1 MKRMGEDPQ
10 MTKKRKIGIFAFVC
24 LAVLVLCWGGLVLYR
39 KNKIVEPILTSEQLR
54 ADELTVT
61 LRGIE
66 EQNDYE
72 VHCFTLLYQSV
83 RRYLES
89 AYYLP
94 CLDQDNFAVGE
105 RSVKLR
111 YQSDQNALTLIFY
124 EGSGICQING
134 KKVYFFPKE
143 GRGKDAYQKIEE
155 IFETESF
162 REYFTVAEVD
172 REYNSLKAVDAKG
185 DEYTFGVEPNKLRTT
200 DEKPCTADEIQAGDA
215 ITVLWDGNVLTS
227 YPYQIVNIY
236 RIYKTE

>member
-1 MKRMGEDPQ
+1 

-24 LAVLVLCWGGLVLYR
+24 LASLALCWGGLVLYR
-39 KNKIVEPILTSEQLR
+39 KNKIVEPLLTSESLR

-61 LRGIE
+61 MRGVE

-72 VHCFTLLYQSV
+72 INCFTLLYQSV

-94 CLDQDNFAVGE
+94 CLDQDDFAVGE

-143 GRGKDAYQKIEE
+143 GEGKEAYQKIEE

-172 REYNSLKAVDAKG
+172 REHSSLQAVNEKG
-185 DEYTFGVEPNKLRTT
+185 DEYTFDVEPNKLRTE
-200 DEKPCTADEIQAGDA
+200 DEKLCTVDEIQAGDV
-215 ITVLWDGNVLTS
+215 ITVLWDGNVLMS
-227 YPYQIVNIY
+227 YPYQIINIY
-236 RIYKTE
+236 RIYQME

>member
-1 MKRMGEDPQ
+1 
-10 MTKKRKIGIFAFVC
+10 MTRRRKIRIFLLSV

-61 LRGIE
+61 LRGVE

-72 VHCFTLLYQSV
+72 IHCFTLLYQSV

-124 EGSGICQING
+124 EDSGICQING

-143 GRGKDAYQKIEE
+143 GEGKEAYQKIEE

-162 REYFTVAEVD
+162 RENFTVAEVD
-172 REYNSLKAVDAKG
+172 RKHSSLQAVNEKG
-185 DEYTFGVEPNKLRTT
+185 DEYTFGVEPNKFR
-200 DEKPCTADEIQAGDA
+200 TADETLCAPETIQAGDA

-227 YPYQIVNIY
+227 YPYQIINIY

>member
-1 MKRMGEDPQ
+1 MGDDFK
-10 MTKKRKIGIFAFVC
+10 MTRRRKIGLLILSV
-24 LAVLVLCWGGLVLYR
+24 LAVLALCWGGLVLYR
-39 KNKIVEPILTSEQLR
+39 KTKIVEPLLTSESLR

-61 LRGIE
+61 MRGVE

-72 VHCFTLLYQSV
+72 INCFTLLYQSV

-94 CLDQDNFAVGE
+94 CLNPDNFAVGE

-111 YQSDQNALTLIFY
+111 CQSDQNELTLIFY
-124 EGSGICQING
+124 EDSRICQVNG

-143 GRGKDAYQKIEE
+143 GKGKEAYQKIEE

-162 REYFTVAEVD
+162 RENFTVAEVD
-172 REYNSLKAVDAKG
+172 TEYNSLKAVNAKG
-185 DEYTFGVEPNKLRTT
+185 DEYTFSLETNKLRAADGT
-200 DEKPCTADEIQAGDA
+200 PCAPETVQAGDA
-215 ITVLWDGNVLTS
+215 ITVLWDGNVLMS
-227 YPYQIVNIY
+227 YPYQIINIY

>member
-1 MKRMGEDPQ
+1 
-10 MTKKRKIGIFAFVC
+10 MTRRRKIGIFLLSV

-61 LRGIE
+61 LRGVE

-72 VHCFTLLYQSV
+72 IHCFTLLYQSV

-124 EGSGICQING
+124 EDSGICQING

-143 GRGKDAYQKIEE
+143 GEGKEAYQKIEE
-155 IFETESF
+155 FFETESF
-162 REYFTVAEVD
+162 RENFTVAEVD

-185 DEYTFGVEPNKLRTT
+185 DEYTFSLETNKLRTA
-200 DEKPCTADEIQAGDA
+200 DEKPCTVDEIQVGDA

-227 YPYQIVNIY
+227 YPYQIINIY